1 MKRGLRP
8 AMRLFRCVML
18 VLVLMAAV
26 PLVGW
31 IASAVAESL
40 LDCTA
45 EGASCSAGGAVLALA
60 GASRFLF
67 AALPILLA
75 LLIHWTLVE
84 LIYRRAFRR
93 V

>member
-1 MKRGLRP
+1 
-8 AMRLFRCVML
+8 MRLFRCVML
-18 VLVLMAAV
+18 VLVLMAAI

-40 LDCTA
+40 LNCTA
-45 EGASCSAGGAVLALA
+45 QGASCPAGGVVPAFAS
-60 GASRFLF
+60 ASRFLF

-75 LLIHWTLVE
+75 LLIHWTFVE
-84 LIYRRAFRR
+84 LIYRRALRR

>member
-1 MKRGLRP
+1 MGRGLKP

-18 VLVLMAAV
+18 VLVLMAAI

-40 LDCTA
+40 LNCTA
-45 EGASCSAGGAVLALA
+45 DGASCAGGAVLALA

-75 LLIHWTLVE
+75 LLIHWTMVE
-84 LIYRRAFRR
+84 LIYLRALRRI
-93 V
+93 